1 MSMGA
6 IGKNVDWGPEG
17 IQSQSQTGK
26 RIIIKKAQ
34 KHKDIMKNS
43 PQVGLAVDISMD
55 GRGKRRNFQ
64 MGAEQEKHP

>member
-17 IQSQSQTGK
+17 IVNRKLEGTSY
-26 RIIIKKAQ
+26 IKKVQ
-34 KHKDIMKNS
+34 EHKDIMKNS
-43 PQVGLAVDISMD
+43 PQVGLTVDISMD

-64 MGAEQEKHP
+64 MGAEQEEHP

>member
-1 MSMGA
+1 MSMSA

-17 IQSQSQTGK
+17 IQSQSQ
-26 RIIIKKAQ
+26 AQ
-34 KHKDIMKNS
+34 EHKDSMKNS

-64 MGAEQEKHP
+64 MGAKQEEHP